1 MATMYAKDRVDTM
14 KIILEYDPVTK
25 ETVATEKDVTKEFAY
40 AACAYYLATRIGN
53 DTGDRE
59 KALSMVR
66 GTCEVI
72 SELVKEKYKEKQ
84 EERRRGE
91 K

>member
-1 MATMYAKDRVDTM
+1 MYAKDRGDSV

-25 ETVATEKDVTKEFAY
+25 ETVATEKDVTEEFAY

-53 DTGDRE
+53 DTSDRD

-66 GTCEVI
+66 GISEVI
-72 SELVKEKYKEKQ
+72 SDLVKEKCKEQ
-84 EERRRGE
+84 
-91 K
+91 

>member
-1 MATMYAKDRVDTM
+1 M

-25 ETVATEKDVTKEFAY
+25 ETVVTEKDVTEEFAY
-40 AACAYYLATRIGN
+40 AACAYYLAARISK
-53 DTGDRE
+53 DIKDRE

-72 SELVKEKYKEKQ
+72 SERVKEQFKEN
-84 EERRRGE
+84 
-91 K
+91 